1 MRRTIRIRSA
11 TTSIVAALALVVLTT
26 GACTR
31 VSENGVAAIVNGYQI
46 TDEELDRYYQ
56 SQVQDQSAPPSEDQ
70 ARMMRISILS
80 EIIDRQILLHRAE
93 ELGLTAVDE
102 EVNQRLEEYRA
113 PFDDEDG
120 FLASLR
126 DRGMSLEDLR
136 TEIRR
141 NLTIDKLFNRQVAS
155 RIKISDAEMRAYY
168 EENRA
173 SFALAE
179 QQLHLAQ
186 ILVTDTPETPVPNL
200 QNDDATDEETAKAK
214 IEMLAERLEAGADFA
229 QLAQDYS
236 EDPVTTPNGGDLGFV
251 PQSSLEK
258 ADIVLRRV
266 VAALSPGEI
275 SPVVETEGQYRIIKL
290 IAREPAGQRDYSDPR
305 VQQTIRETLLNRKD
319 QLLKA
324 ALLESARSAA
334 EVRNLY
340 AERLVEQ
347 YGVED

>member
-1 MRRTIRIRSA
+1 MIAA
-11 TTSIVAALALVVLTT
+11 TLALVALAT
-26 GACTR
+26 GACDR
-31 VSENGVAAIVNGYQI
+31 AGEDGVAAIVNGYRI
-46 TDEELDRYYQ
+46 TDEELERYYQ
-56 SQVQDQSAPPSEDQ
+56 SQLQDQSAPPSEDQ
-70 ARMMRISILS
+70 AQMMRLSILS

-102 EVNQRLEEYRA
+102 DVNQRLQEYRA

-126 DRGMSLEDLR
+126 DRGMSREDLR

-155 RIKISDAEMRAYY
+155 RIKITDAEMRAYF
-168 EENRA
+168 EENRT

-200 QNDDATDEETAKAK
+200 RNDDATDRETAKAK
-214 IEMLAERLEAGADFA
+214 IAMLAERLQGGEDFA
-229 QLAQDYS
+229 KLAEEYS
-236 EDPVTTPNGGDLGFV
+236 EDPVTATNGGDLGFV

-290 IAREPAGQRDYSDPR
+290 LAREPAGQRDYSDPR

-319 QLLKA
+319 QMLKA
-324 ALLESARSAA
+324 ALLEAARSKA
-334 EVRNLY
+334 EVRNFY
-340 AERLVEQ
+340 AERLVAK
-347 YGVED
+347 YGVAD

>member
-1 MRRTIRIRSA
+1 LRRITRNKLA
-11 TTSIVAALALVVLTT
+11 ALPIVAALALVGMTT
-26 GACTR
+26 GACSR
-31 VSENGVAAIVNGYQI
+31 AAEDGLAAIVNGYRI
-46 TDEELDRYYQ
+46 TDEELERYYQ
-56 SQVQDQSAPPSEDQ
+56 SQVQDQAAPPSEDQ
-70 ARMMRISILS
+70 AQMMRLSILS
-80 EIIDRQILLHRAE
+80 EIIDRQILLHEAE
-93 ELGLTAVDE
+93 KLGLTAVDE
-102 EVNQRLEEYRA
+102 EINQRLGEYRA
-113 PFDDEDG
+113 PFANEDG

-126 DRGMSLEDLR
+126 DRGMNLEDLR

-186 ILVTDTPETPVPNL
+186 LLVTEAAETPVPNL
-200 QNDDATDEETAKAK
+200 QNDDATDKESAKAK
-214 IEMLAERLEAGADFA
+214 IQMLAEQLRNGADFA
-229 QLAQDYS
+229 QVAQDYS

-266 VAALSPGEI
+266 VASLSPGEI
-275 SPVVETEGQYRIIKL
+275 SPIVETDGQYRIIKL

-334 EVRNLY
+334 DVRNLY
-340 AERLVEQ
+340 AERLVAR
-347 YGVED
+347 YGVAD